1 VRFLNE
7 VGGGTVM
14 RILDKRTVAVETDDG
29 FEIPALESDLV
40 IVGSASDELL
50 KNGNNKPKPYKA
62 GSKTAEEGKQ
72 KEQHQPSPAIDNSN
86 SFKPATDPEGDSVG
100 LFLAFVPVSKEAIHL
115 HIVNDSPYRLMYC
128 LSVWKSNQLEPIK
141 AGELLPDTKE
151 SIREYAI
158 NELVDPFT
166 INIQAIFFKNTRFRP
181 QQPEYFDINLNPV
194 KFQRGGVFAEN
205 DFFEEKA
212 YIISVAD
219 SKKEAVLQSITE
231 KAIDEAIRRKA
242 DDRREVKKTTG
253 FDAEEID
260 LHIEALIENSEG
272 LTPGEIIQIQ
282 LARFETALEGGL
294 RGKTRRMI
302 FIHGIGNG
310 KLKLELRK
318 TLDQKYPKLKYQDAS
333 FKEYGYGATLV
344 HLK

>member
-1 VRFLNE
+1 MRFLNE
-7 VGGGTVM
+7 VGGGKVV
-14 RILDKRTVAVETDDG
+14 RIIDKRTVAVETDDG
-29 FEIPALESDLV
+29 FEIPALENELV
-40 IVGSASDELL
+40 IVGSTSDELL
-50 KNGNNKPKPYKA
+50 KNSNNGPRPYNP
-62 GSKTAEEGKQ
+62 GGKNPEVG
-72 KEQHQPSPAIDNSN
+72 KRREQHQPLPAIDNSN
-86 SFKPATDPEGDSVG
+86 IFKPATDPEGDTVG
-100 LFLAFVPVSKEAIHL
+100 LSLAFVPVSKEAVHL

-151 SIREYAI
+151 CIREYAI
-158 NELVDPFT
+158 NQLVNPFT
-166 INIQAIFFKNTRFRP
+166 INIQAIFFKNTLFRP

-205 DFFEEKA
+205 DYFEEKA
-212 YIISVAD
+212 YIIPVAD
-219 SKKEAVLQSITE
+219 SKKEAMLKSTTE
-231 KAIDEAIRRKA
+231 KAIDQAIRRESE
-242 DDRREVKKTTG
+242 DRREMKKTAVIDT
-253 FDAEEID
+253 EEVD

-272 LTPGEIIQIQ
+272 LPPGEIIQIQ

-294 RGKTRRMI
+294 RSKTRRMI